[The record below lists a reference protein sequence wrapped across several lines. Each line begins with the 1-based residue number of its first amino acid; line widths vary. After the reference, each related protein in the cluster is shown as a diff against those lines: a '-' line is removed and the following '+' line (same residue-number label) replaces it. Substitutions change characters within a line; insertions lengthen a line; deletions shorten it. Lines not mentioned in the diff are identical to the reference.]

1 MSIDEPAQYAMRTGR
16 LLEQVRKLNRQAGE
30 LFTSSG
36 KTMSGTNL
44 NASLQK
50 IMDTIP
56 LQQAEDVAAFAVRL
70 SGQTSAAQTR

>member
-1 MSIDEPAQYAMRTGR
+1 
-16 LLEQVRKLNRQAGE
+16 LNRQAGG

-36 KTMSGTNL
+36 KAMSDTNL
-44 NASLQK
+44 NASLQT

-70 SGQTSAAQTR
+70 SGRTSAAQIR